1 MMARK
6 DGSMAEFEFESRL
19 DKLFSETP
27 AFNDAAPFA
36 VRVQSKLNRR
46 WVNRGVV
53 IGAFGVIGGV
63 IGVGQVVVS
72 GMFDRLG
79 AMNGHAVN
87 VAAGNLTHWTTDRLQ
102 AMTPPNGFA
111 GGAWWV
117 VLGAAGIAVA
127 WLVTRLVEDI

>member
-19 DKLFSETP
+19 DKMFGEAQ
-27 AFNDAAPFA
+27 AFDDATPFA

-46 WVNRGVV
+46 WLTRGLV
-53 IGAFGVIGGV
+53 IGTFGVIGGV
-63 IGVGQVVVS
+63 IGVGQIVGS
-72 GMFDRLG
+72 GMLDRLG
-79 AMNGHAVN
+79 AMNASAVH
-87 VAAGNLTHWTTDRLQ
+87 VAAGNLTRWTTDHLQ
-102 AMTPPNGFA
+102 VMTPPNGFA

-117 VLGAAGIAVA
+117 VLGAAGVAVA